1 MFDNLRSVTVGA
13 GSRGL
18 SALVSP
24 RLFTEGWASRFG
36 RRLRAGVW
44 RVRSSWWPILQV
56 AVAASAAWYLAA
68 LLLGHEQPFV
78 APIATVIALGATA
91 GRTGRRAVE
100 WSFGVALGLAIADL
114 IMFAIGTG
122 PFQIGA
128 VAALVMA
135 AAIFLGA
142 GRCW

>member
-1 MFDNLRSVTVGA
+1 
-13 GSRGL
+13 
-18 SALVSP
+18 
-24 RLFTEGWASRFG
+24 
-36 RRLRAGVW
+36 VW

-68 LLLGHEQPFV
+68 LRLGHEQPFV

-91 GRTGRRAVE
+91 GRTGRRALE
-100 WSFGVALGLAIADL
+100 WSFGVAFGLAITDL
-114 IMFAIGTG
+114 VMFAIWTG

-128 VAALVMA
+128 VAALTMA

-142 GRCW
+142 GPLLVRRTESRCSW

>member
-1 MFDNLRSVTVGA
+1 MFDNLRSAMVGA

-91 GRTGRRAVE
+91 VDLLRASGMHLDE
-100 WSFGVALGLAIADL
+100 AAGVLDGAVCAASGNHREHPGGLAS
-114 IMFAIGTG
+114 T
-122 PFQIGA
+122 
-128 VAALVMA
+128 AA
-135 AAIFLGA
+135 
-142 GRCW
+142 